1 MERQILSLKKKKVLL
16 VWNIYIN
23 DGMAKDL
30 TDLSDFKITFIIII
44 YSLSLLLIT
53 NCNKERKKE
62 GSPQASH
69 PGNWALVAA
78 LFFPATSCL
87 STHRLFPAGTEQTV
101 SSGLCLSVCMVFLM
115 GAFRGTEL
123 PFAEHPQQTLGSEP
137 FRPDYIRETPPHF
150 PLVSPLHYLPA
161 PTLSARAGPVG
172 SLGRPTSPTALLLP
186 LAPTGGEGSGPFCHQ
201 LTCGHR
207 QVSPLLRCSLRE
219 QCPNLVLLMFCVLP
233 GLCSESPSLKLGE
246 KPCPKQ

>member
-1 MERQILSLKKKKVLL
+1 
-16 VWNIYIN
+16 
-23 DGMAKDL
+23 MAKDL

-53 NCNKERKKE
+53 NCNKEREKE
-62 GSPQASH
+62 GSPQPSH
-69 PGNWALVAA
+69 PRNWTLVAA

-87 STHRLFPAGTEQTV
+87 STYRLFPAGTEQTV
-101 SSGLCLSVCMVFLM
+101 SSGLCLSVCMAFLM

-137 FRPDYIRETPPHF
+137 FQPDYIRETL
-150 PLVSPLHYLPA
+150 PLLPA
-161 PTLSARAGPVG
+161 CQPPSLSPCTH
-172 SLGRPTSPTALLLP
+172 SLLQGWAYGFLGAPGKPNSSAAATG
-186 LAPTGGEGSGPFCHQ
+186 PTGGASSGPFCHQ

-219 QCPNLVLLMFCVLP
+219 QCPKPGLLRFCVLP

-246 KPCPKQ
+246 KPRPKQ

>member
-137 FRPDYIRETPPHF
+137 FRPDYISETPPPSSAPF
-150 PLVSPLHYLPA
+150 PISLHPLSPPGLGLWVPWGARQAQQLCCCHWPPQAGRVLA
-161 PTLSARAGPVG
+161 LSATSSPV
-172 SLGRPTSPTALLLP
+172 A
-186 LAPTGGEGSGPFCHQ
+186 TGKS
-201 LTCGHR
+201 
-207 QVSPLLRCSLRE
+207 V
-219 QCPNLVLLMFCVLP
+219 
-233 GLCSESPSLKLGE
+233 PS
-246 KPCPKQ
+246 

>member
-62 GSPQASH
+62 GSPQPSH

-87 STHRLFPAGTEQTV
+87 SSHRLFPAGTEQTV

-137 FRPDYIRETPPHF
+137 FRPDYIRETLPPL
-150 PLVSPLHYLPA
+150 PPCQPPSLSPCTH
-161 PTLSARAGPVG
+161 
-172 SLGRPTSPTALLLP
+172 
-186 LAPTGGEGSGPFCHQ
+186 
-201 LTCGHR
+201 
-207 QVSPLLRCSLRE
+207 SLR
-219 QCPNLVLLMFCVLP
+219 QGWACGFLGVPDKPNSSAAATGPHRRGGFWPFLPPTHLWPQASQSPPEVLTQRAVP
-233 GLCSESPSLKLGE
+233 
-246 KPCPKQ
+246 